1 MNIVKSFFFNI
12 LFRLIDIYLFGAIF
26 IGLCE
31 RKKSAVYEIYEWQV
45 FYGIF

>member
-1 MNIVKSFFFNI
+1 MILLVCNEYCKKFFFLI

-31 RKKSAVYEIYEWQV
+31 RKKSAVYEIYE
-45 FYGIF
+45 